1 MLAPK
6 KLRKVAA
13 ENLPSLAPPIRTG
26 AFVQER
32 RVYLPLSA
40 LTEARLCDWI
50 AGAAVG
56 ESIQYHEGLL
66 LRDRS
71 EISSPYSTR
80 ERARIHAVAR
90 RAWIACELGLVHLF
104 SHRVGENQYRYL
116 AMRSSSQLKPPEIR
130 ARLRGADSAPHSNP
144 QSHATPRQTH

>member
-1 MLAPK
+1 
-6 KLRKVAA
+6 
-13 ENLPSLAPPIRTG
+13 
-26 AFVQER
+26 
-32 RVYLPLSA
+32 VYLPLSA

-90 RAWIACELGLVHLF
+90 RAWIACELGLIHLF
-104 SHRVGENQYRYL
+104 SQRVGENHYRYL

>member
-90 RAWIACELGLVHLF
+90 RAWIACELGLIHLF
-104 SHRVGENQYRYL
+104 SQRVGENHYRYL

-130 ARLRGADSAPHSNP
+130 ARLRGADSAPHSNA
-144 QSHATPRQTH
+144 QSNATPRQTH